1 METMRLR
8 ALQAPM
14 PVGELLREI
23 PGLASPLPPGTMEIT
38 TLGGLPAALQKKA
51 RDGEENGFSWI
62 AFDYGRRSSLYL
74 GEMAL
79 EQSREHGHP
88 VLRVT
93 EYGEDG
99 QLRATHDW
107 LVLGPGKI
115 VPCSD

>member
-23 PGLASPLPPGTMEIT
+23 PGLARPLPPGAMEIT
-38 TLGGLPAALQKKA
+38 TLNDLPPALRKKA
-51 RDGEENGFSWI
+51 KDGEENGFSWI
-62 AFDYGRRSSLYL
+62 AFDYGWRSSLYL
-74 GEMAL
+74 GEMIL
-79 EQSREHGHP
+79 EQSRERGHP

-99 QLRATHDW
+99 ALRATHDW
-107 LVLGPGKI
+107 LVQGPGKI
-115 VPCSD
+115 LPCST